1 LEIRQHGPEYLAPTA
16 YFHFL
21 GPAFLHLSSAEC
33 SVDKPANMSGSKFP
47 RRTVLLGLGRA
58 LTDHPTG
65 LGLFAKRTLQDQ
77 KQKQLAFRVQG
88 NVSPALL
95 ETLNGFG
102 RRT

>member
-1 LEIRQHGPEYLAPTA
+1 MA
-16 YFHFL
+16 
-21 GPAFLHLSSAEC
+21 
-33 SVDKPANMSGSKFP
+33 GSKFP